1 MGCATVLTRATDDF
15 RKIPNRRQDMIP
27 RITRRHLMALIAA
40 TPAAFSALS
49 ATAEDGKTLTVG
61 IVSDPVTLDPALMA
75 SFFEI
80 SVQYNLH
87 EPLVHVTPDLKIE
100 PGLASVETPDPLSY
114 RFTLKPNLTFHDGAP
129 IDATAVKANFD
140 RMLDPATASPRRSEL
155 TPIDRVEVTGALTF
169 TIKLKMAYAPLLQV
183 LSNRAGMMVS
193 PAALK
198 SLGPDFATKAV
209 GAGPYRLVSWTKNSE
224 LILERFPGYWRAPA
238 AIERI
243 VFRPIA
249 DETVRLT
256 NLRSGTVQLVDAV
269 PAQAVGGLGREAGIT
284 LKQASGLGFNAFSF
298 NITRPPFNDVR
309 VRQAFTTAIDKQAI
323 LRAVYFGTGS
333 VAQGAIPP
341 SMAWVYD
348 GAFAPTKASA
358 DAARKLLA
366 ETGIAMPV
374 SMTITVTNSPAQV
387 RTAEVLQ
394 AQANQA
400 GFKVEIKQIDATSLI
415 TVLRQKDFD
424 LCMSPWS
431 GRTDPD
437 GNLYNYFTKSGP
449 NNFMG
454 YQSDEVTDL
463 LEKARSAPEQA
474 DRAKLY
480 RAAETRIATDAPM
493 LFLTFPATLQ
503 ASTKSLDWLQYPDG
517 AFRLQFARFQ

>member
-1 MGCATVLTRATDDF
+1 MTLSF
-15 RKIPNRRQDMIP
+15 
-27 RITRRHLMALIAA
+27 TRRHLMALIATAPMAYA
-40 TPAAFSALS
+40 TLPAMAQDA
-49 ATAEDGKTLTVG
+49 KTLTVG

-100 PGLASVETPDPLSY
+100 PGLASVETPDPLTY
-114 RFTLKPNLTFHDGAP
+114 KFTLKPNLTFHDGTP
-129 IDATAVKANFD
+129 IDTAAVKANFD
-140 RMLDPATASPRRSEL
+140 RMLDPAAASPRRSEL
-155 TPIDRVEVTGALTF
+155 SPIDQIEITGPLTF
-169 TIKLKMAYAPLLQV
+169 TIKLKTAYAPLLQV

-193 PAALK
+193 PTALK
-198 SLGPDFATKAV
+198 SLGADFATKAV
-209 GAGPYRLVSWTKNSE
+209 GAGPYKLVSWTKNSE
-224 LILERFPGYWRAPA
+224 LVLERFAGYWRGPV
-238 AIERI
+238 AIEKI
-243 VFRPIA
+243 VFRPIS

-256 NLRSGTVQLVDAV
+256 NLRSNTVQLVDAV
-269 PAQAVGGLGREAGIT
+269 PAQAVGALGREANIT

-298 NITRPPFNDVR
+298 NTTKAPFDNIK

-333 VAQGAIPP
+333 AAYGAIPP
-341 SMAWVYD
+341 SMGWVHD
-348 GAFAPTKASA
+348 KDFAPFKPGA
-358 DAARKLLA
+358 DAAKKLLTEA
-366 ETGIAMPV
+366 GVTTPV
-374 SMTITVTNSPAQV
+374 PVTITVTNSPAQV

-415 TVLRQKDFD
+415 TVLRNKDFD

-437 GNLYNYFTKSGP
+437 GNIYNYFTKAGP

-454 YQSDEVTDL
+454 YQSDKVTDL
-463 LEKARSAPEQA
+463 LEKARSAPVQA

-480 RAAETRIATDAPM
+480 REAEAQIATDAPM

-503 ASTKSLDWLQYPDG
+503 ASSKSLDWLQYPDG
-517 AFRLQFARFQ
+517 AFRLQFAKFQ

>member
-1 MGCATVLTRATDDF
+1 MSLS
-15 RKIPNRRQDMIP
+15 
-27 RITRRHLMALIAA
+27 ITRRRL
-40 TPAAFSALS
+40 SALLIGAPIVLS
-49 ATAEDGKTLTVG
+49 APPVLAQDGKTLTVG
-61 IVSDPVTLDPALMA
+61 IVSDPVTLDPASMA
-75 SFFEI
+75 SFFEL

-100 PGLASVETPDPLSY
+100 PGLASVETPDALTY
-114 RFTLKPNLTFHDGAP
+114 RFTLKPNLTFHDGTP
-129 IDATAVKANFD
+129 IDAAAVKANFD

-155 TPIDRVEVTGALTF
+155 LPIDQVEVTGALAF
-169 TIKLKMAYAPLLQV
+169 TIKLKSAYTPLLQV

-193 PAALK
+193 PTAIK
-198 SLGPDFATKAV
+198 RLGPDFATKAV
-209 GAGPYRLVSWTKNSE
+209 GAGPYKVVSWTKNSE
-224 LILERFPGYWRAPA
+224 LVLERFAGYWRGPVAV
-238 AIERI
+238 ERV

-256 NLRSGTVQLVDAV
+256 NLRSGTVQLVDGL
-269 PAQAVGGLGREAGIT
+269 PAQTVGALGREAAIT
-284 LKQASGLGFNAFSF
+284 LKQAPGLGFNAFSF
-298 NITRPPFNDVR
+298 NTTKAPFSNIR
-309 VRQAFTTAIDKQAI
+309 VRQAFTSAIDKQAI

-333 VAQGAIPP
+333 VAHGAIPP
-341 SMAWVYD
+341 SMGWVHD
-348 GAFAPTKASA
+348 SGFAPYKANVE
-358 DAARKLLA
+358 AARKLLGEA
-366 ETGIAMPV
+366 GVTTPLPV
-374 SMTITVTNSPAQV
+374 TITVTNSPVQV

-431 GRTDPD
+431 GRSDPD
-437 GNLYNYFTKSGP
+437 GNMYNYFTKAGP

-454 YQSDEVTDL
+454 YQSDKVTDL
-463 LEKARSAPEQA
+463 LEKARGTPQQA
-474 DRAKLY
+474 ERAKLY
-480 RAAETRIATDAPM
+480 REVETQIAADAPM

-503 ASTKSLDWLQYPDG
+503 ASTKSLNWLQYPDG

>member
-1 MGCATVLTRATDDF
+1 MSLS
-15 RKIPNRRQDMIP
+15 
-27 RITRRHLMALIAA
+27 ITRRR
-40 TPAAFSALS
+40 FSALLVS
-49 ATAEDGKTLTVG
+49 APIALSSMSVMAQDGKTLTVG

-75 SFFEI
+75 SFFEL

-100 PGLASVETPDPLSY
+100 PGLASVETPDALTY
-114 RFTLKPNLTFHDGAP
+114 RFVLKPNLTFHDGTP
-129 IDATAVKANFD
+129 IDAAAVKANFD

-155 TPIDRVEVTGALTF
+155 SPIDQVEVTGALTF
-169 TIKLKMAYAPLLQV
+169 TIKLKSAYTPLLQV

-193 PAALK
+193 PTALK
-198 SLGPDFATKAV
+198 RLGPDFATKAV
-209 GAGPYRLVSWTKNSE
+209 GAGPYKVVSWTKNSE
-224 LILERFPGYWRAPA
+224 LVLERFAGYWRGPVP
-238 AIERI
+238 IERV

-269 PAQAVGGLGREAGIT
+269 PAQTVGTLSREAGIT

-298 NITRPPFNDVR
+298 NTTKAPFNNIR
-309 VRQAFTTAIDKQAI
+309 VRQAFTSAIDKQAI

-333 VAQGAIPP
+333 VAYGAIPP
-341 SMAWVYD
+341 SMGWVHD
-348 GAFAPTKASA
+348 ANFAPYKMNVE
-358 DAARKLLA
+358 AARKLLA
-366 ETGIAMPV
+366 EAGVATPV
-374 SMTITVTNSPAQV
+374 PVTITVTNSPAQV

-400 GFKVEIKQIDATSLI
+400 GFKVDIKQIDATSLI

-437 GNLYNYFTKSGP
+437 GNMYNYFTKTGP

-454 YQSDEVTDL
+454 YQSDKVTDL
-463 LEKARSAPEQA
+463 LEKARGTPQQA

-480 RAAETRIATDAPM
+480 REAEAQLAADAPI

-503 ASTKSLDWLQYPDG
+503 ASTKSLSWLQYPDG
-517 AFRLQFARFQ
+517 AFRLQFAKFQ

>member
-1 MGCATVLTRATDDF
+1 MTVCTT
-15 RKIPNRRQDMIP
+15 RRQ
-27 RITRRHLMALIAA
+27 LMALMA
-40 TPAAFSALS
+40 TAPLAFSSLPAW
-49 ATAEDGKTLTVG
+49 AEDGKTLSVG

-100 PGLASVETPDPLSY
+100 PGLASVETPDPLTY
-114 RFTLKPNLTFHDGAP
+114 RFTLKPNLTFHDGTP
-129 IDATAVKANFD
+129 IDAAAVKANFD

-155 TPIDRVEVTGALTF
+155 APVDQVEITGPLTF
-169 TIKLKMAYAPLLQV
+169 TVKLKTAYAPLLQV

-193 PAALK
+193 PTALK
-198 SLGPDFATKAV
+198 SLGADFATKAV
-209 GAGPYRLVSWTKNSE
+209 GAGPYKLVSWTKNSE
-224 LILERFPGYWRAPA
+224 LVLERFAGYWRGPAP
-238 AIERI
+238 IERI

-269 PAQAVGGLGREAGIT
+269 PAQAVGQLGREANLA
-284 LKQASGLGFNAFSF
+284 LKQSPGLGFNAFSF
-298 NITRPPFNDVR
+298 NTAKPPFNDVR

-341 SMAWVYD
+341 SMAWVHD
-348 GAFAPTKASA
+348 PAFYPYKVSA
-358 DAARKLLA
+358 ESARKLLGEA
-366 ETGIAMPV
+366 GVTMPV
-374 SMTITVTNSPAQV
+374 PVTITVTNSPAQV

-415 TVLRQKDFD
+415 TVLRNKDFD

-437 GNLYNYFTKSGP
+437 GNIYNYFTKTGP

-454 YQSDEVTDL
+454 YQNDKVTEL

-474 DRAKLY
+474 ERAKLY
-480 RAAETRIATDAPM
+480 REAEALIAADAPM

-503 ASTKSLDWLQYPDG
+503 ASSKLLDWLQYPDG
-517 AFRLQFARFQ
+517 AFRLQFAKF

>member
-1 MGCATVLTRATDDF
+1 MILRTSRRSLMIATAS
-15 RKIPNRRQDMIP
+15 M
-27 RITRRHLMALIAA
+27 
-40 TPAAFSALS
+40 AFSALP
-49 ATAEDGKTLTVG
+49 AMAQDAKTLTVG
-61 IVSDPVTLDPALMA
+61 LVSDPVTLDPALMA

-100 PGLASVETPDPLSY
+100 PGLARVETPDALTY
-114 RFTLKPNLTFHDGAP
+114 RFTLKPNLTFHDGTP
-129 IDATAVKANFD
+129 IDAAAVKINFD

-155 TPIDRVEVTGALTF
+155 SPIDRVEVTGALTF

-198 SLGPDFATKAV
+198 SLGADFATKAV

-224 LILERFPGYWRAPA
+224 LVLERFPGYWRGPVP
-238 AIERI
+238 IERI
-243 VFRPIA
+243 VFRPIS

-256 NLRSGTVQLVDAV
+256 NLRSQTVQLVDAV
-269 PAQAVGGLGREAGIT
+269 PAQAVSALGREANIA
-284 LKQASGLGFNAFSF
+284 LKQAAGLGFNAFSF
-298 NITRPPFNDVR
+298 NTAKAPFNDVR

-323 LRAVYFGTGS
+323 LRAVYFGTGN

-341 SMAWVYD
+341 SMAWAHD
-348 GAFAPTKASA
+348 AAFAPYKPSVE
-358 DAARKLLA
+358 AARKLLA
-366 ETGIAMPV
+366 DAGITTPV
-374 SMTITVTNSPAQV
+374 PVTITVTNSPALV

-415 TVLRQKDFD
+415 TVLRSKDFD

-437 GNLYNYFTKSGP
+437 GNIYNYFTKGGP
-449 NNFMG
+449 NNFMS
-454 YQSDEVTDL
+454 YQSDKVTDL
-463 LEKARSAPEQA
+463 LEKARSAATQPE
-474 DRAKLY
+474 RAKLY
-480 RAAETRIATDAPM
+480 REAEVQIATDAPM

-503 ASTKSLDWLQYPDG
+503 ASTKSLNWLQYPDG
-517 AFRLQFARFQ
+517 AFRLQFAKFQ

>member
-1 MGCATVLTRATDDF
+1 
-15 RKIPNRRQDMIP
+15 MIV
-27 RITRRHLMALIAA
+27 RTRRRLLAALFTTLCAIAIPV
-40 TPAAFSALS
+40 TPAMAQDAR
-49 ATAEDGKTLTVG
+49 TLTVG

-100 PGLASVETPDPLSY
+100 PGLARFETPDPLTY
-114 RFTLKPNLTFHDGAP
+114 RFTLKPNLTFHDGTP
-129 IDATAVKANFD
+129 INAAAVKANFD
-140 RMLDPATASPRRSEL
+140 RMLDPALGSPRRSEL
-155 TPIDRVEVTGALTF
+155 SPIDHIEVTGALTF
-169 TIKLKMAYAPLLQV
+169 TIKLKTAYAPLLQV

-198 SLGPDFATKAV
+198 SLGADFGTRAV
-209 GAGPYRLVSWTKNSE
+209 GAGPYRVVSWTKNSE
-224 LILERFPGYWRAPA
+224 LILERFPGYWRGPA

-256 NLRSGTVQLVDAV
+256 NLRSRTVQLVDAV
-269 PAQAVGGLGREAGIT
+269 PAQAVGALGRESDIT

-298 NITRPPFNDVR
+298 NTGKPPFNDVR
-309 VRQAFTTAIDKQAI
+309 VRQAFTSAIDKQAI
-323 LRAVYFGTGS
+323 LRAVYFGTGN
-333 VAQGAIPP
+333 VAHGAIPP
-341 SMAWVYD
+341 SMAWAHD
-348 GAFAPTKASA
+348 AAFMPTTPSA
-358 DAARKLLA
+358 ETARKLLA
-366 ETGIAMPV
+366 EAGVATPV
-374 SMTITVTNSPAQV
+374 PVTITVTNSPAVV
-387 RTAEVLQ
+387 RTAEVMQ
-394 AQANQA
+394 AQANLA

-415 TVLRQKDFD
+415 TVLRSKDFE

-437 GNLYNYFTKSGP
+437 GNMYNYFTKSGP

-454 YQSDEVTDL
+454 YQSDKVTDL
-463 LEKARSAPEQA
+463 LEKARSAPVQT

-480 RAAETRIATDAPM
+480 REAEAQIAIDAPM

-503 ASTKSLDWLQYPDG
+503 ASTKSLNWLQYPDG
-517 AFRLQFARFQ
+517 AFRLQFAKFQ

>member
-1 MGCATVLTRATDDF
+1 MTY
-15 RKIPNRRQDMIP
+15 
-27 RITRRHLMALIAA
+27 RITRRHLMAQIAA
-40 TPAAFSALS
+40 APIAFSSLPAL
-49 ATAEDGKTLTVG
+49 AQDGKTLTVG

-100 PGLASVETPDPLSY
+100 PGLASVETPDPLTY
-114 RFTLKPNLTFHDGAP
+114 KFTLKPNLTFHDGTP
-129 IDATAVKANFD
+129 IDAAAVKANFD

-155 TPIDRVEVTGALTF
+155 TPIDQVEVTGSLTF
-169 TIKLKMAYAPLLQV
+169 TIKLKAAYAPLLQV

-198 SLGPDFATKAV
+198 SLGADFATKAI
-209 GAGPYRLVSWTKNSE
+209 GAGPYKLVSWTKNSE
-224 LILERFPGYWRAPA
+224 LVLERFAGYWRGPV

-243 VFRPIA
+243 VFRPIS

-256 NLRSGTVQLVDAV
+256 NLRSNTVQLVDAV
-269 PAQAVGGLGREAGIT
+269 PAQAVGQLGRETSIT

-298 NITRPPFNDVR
+298 NTTKPPFNDVK

-333 VAQGAIPP
+333 VAWGAIPP
-341 SMAWVYD
+341 SMGWVHD
-348 GAFAPTKASA
+348 AAFAPYKPSVE
-358 DAARKLLA
+358 AARKLLTEA
-366 ETGIAMPV
+366 GVTTPV
-374 SMTITVTNSPAQV
+374 PVTIVVTNSPAQV

-415 TVLRQKDFD
+415 TVLRNKDFD

-437 GNLYNYFTKSGP
+437 GNIYNYFTKAGP

-454 YQSDEVTDL
+454 YQSDKVTEL
-463 LEKARSAPEQA
+463 LEKARSAPARA

-480 RAAETRIATDAPM
+480 REAEAQIAADAPM

-503 ASTKSLDWLQYPDG
+503 ASAKSLDWLQYPDG
-517 AFRLQFARFQ
+517 AFRLQFAKF

>member
-1 MGCATVLTRATDDF
+1 MIARTSRRALLALLTTM
-15 RKIPNRRQDMIP
+15 P
-27 RITRRHLMALIAA
+27 L
-40 TPAAFSALS
+40 ALS
-49 ATAEDGKTLTVG
+49 GLPAMAQDAKTLTVG

-75 SFFEI
+75 SFFEV

-87 EPLVHVTPDLKIE
+87 EPLVHVTPDLQIE
-100 PGLASVETPDPLSY
+100 PGLASVETPDPLTY
-114 RFTLKPNLTFHDGAP
+114 RFTLKPNLTFHDGTP
-129 IDATAVKANFD
+129 IDAVAVKANFD

-155 TPIDRVEVTGALTF
+155 SPIEQVEVTGALTF

-193 PAALK
+193 PTAVK
-198 SLGPDFATKAV
+198 TLGADFATRAV

-224 LILERFPGYWRAPA
+224 LVLERFAGYWRGPAP
-238 AIERI
+238 IERI

-269 PAQAVGGLGREAGIT
+269 PAQTVGQLGREPTVT
-284 LKQASGLGFNAFSF
+284 LKQAPGLGFNAFSF
-298 NITRPPFNDVR
+298 NTTRPPFNDVR

-323 LRAVYFGTGS
+323 LRVVYFGTGS

-341 SMAWVYD
+341 SMGWVHD
-348 GAFAPTKASA
+348 AAFTPYKASA
-358 DAARKLLA
+358 EAARKLLTEA
-366 ETGIAMPV
+366 GVTTPV
-374 SMTITVTNSPAQV
+374 PVTITVTNSPAQV
-387 RTAEVLQ
+387 RTAEVMQ

-400 GFKVEIKQIDATSLI
+400 GFKVEIKQIDSTSLI

-431 GRTDPD
+431 GRSDPD
-437 GNLYNYFTKSGP
+437 GNLYNYLTKTGP

-454 YQSDEVTDL
+454 YQSDKVTDL
-463 LEKARSAPEQA
+463 LEKARSAPAQA

-480 RAAETRIATDAPM
+480 REAETQIAADAPM

-503 ASTKSLDWLQYPDG
+503 ASTKALTWLQYPDG
-517 AFRLQFARFQ
+517 AFRLQFAKFQ

>member
-1 MGCATVLTRATDDF
+1 MIARTSRRALLALLTTM
-15 RKIPNRRQDMIP
+15 P
-27 RITRRHLMALIAA
+27 L
-40 TPAAFSALS
+40 ALS
-49 ATAEDGKTLTVG
+49 GLPAMAQDAKTLTVG

-75 SFFEI
+75 SFFEV

-87 EPLVHVTPDLKIE
+87 EPLVHVTPDLQIE
-100 PGLASVETPDPLSY
+100 PGLASVETPDPLTY
-114 RFTLKPNLTFHDGAP
+114 RFTLKPNLTFHDGTP
-129 IDATAVKANFD
+129 IDAVAVKANFD

-155 TPIDRVEVTGALTF
+155 SPIEQVEVTGALTF

-193 PAALK
+193 PTAVK
-198 SLGPDFATKAV
+198 TLGADFATRAV

-224 LILERFPGYWRAPA
+224 LVLERFAGYWRGPAP
-238 AIERI
+238 IERI

-269 PAQAVGGLGREAGIT
+269 PAQTVGQLGREPTVT
-284 LKQASGLGFNAFSF
+284 LKQAPGLGFNAFSF
-298 NITRPPFNDVR
+298 NTTRPPFNDVR

-323 LRAVYFGTGS
+323 LRVVYFGTGS

-341 SMAWVYD
+341 SMGWVHD
-348 GAFAPTKASA
+348 AAFTPYKASA
-358 DAARKLLA
+358 EAARKLLTEA
-366 ETGIAMPV
+366 GVTTPV
-374 SMTITVTNSPAQV
+374 PVTITVTNSPAQV
-387 RTAEVLQ
+387 RTAEVMQ

-400 GFKVEIKQIDATSLI
+400 GFKVEIKQIDSTSLI

-431 GRTDPD
+431 GRSDPD
-437 GNLYNYFTKSGP
+437 GNLYNYLTKTGP
-449 NNFMG
+449 NNFMS
-454 YQSDEVTDL
+454 YQSDKVTDL
-463 LEKARSAPEQA
+463 LEKARSAPAQA

-480 RAAETRIATDAPM
+480 REAETQIAADAPM

-503 ASTKSLDWLQYPDG
+503 ASTKALTWLQYPDG
-517 AFRLQFARFQ
+517 AFRLQFAKFQ

>member
-1 MGCATVLTRATDDF
+1 MILRTSRRSLMIATAS
-15 RKIPNRRQDMIP
+15 M
-27 RITRRHLMALIAA
+27 
-40 TPAAFSALS
+40 AFSALP
-49 ATAEDGKTLTVG
+49 AMAQDAKTLTVG
-61 IVSDPVTLDPALMA
+61 LVSDPVTLDPALMA

-100 PGLASVETPDPLSY
+100 PGLARVETPDALTY
-114 RFTLKPNLTFHDGAP
+114 RFTLKPNLTFHDGTP
-129 IDATAVKANFD
+129 IDAAAVKINFD

-155 TPIDRVEVTGALTF
+155 SPIDRVEVTGALTF

-198 SLGPDFATKAV
+198 SLGADFATKAV

-224 LILERFPGYWRAPA
+224 LVLERFPGYWRGPVP
-238 AIERI
+238 IERI
-243 VFRPIA
+243 VFRPIS

-256 NLRSGTVQLVDAV
+256 NLRSQTVQLVDAV
-269 PAQAVGGLGREAGIT
+269 PAQAVGALGREANIA
-284 LKQASGLGFNAFSF
+284 LKQAAGLGFNAFSF
-298 NITRPPFNDVR
+298 NTAKAPFNDVR

-323 LRAVYFGTGS
+323 LRAVYFGTGN

-341 SMAWVYD
+341 SMAWAHD
-348 GAFAPTKASA
+348 AAFSPYKPSVE
-358 DAARKLLA
+358 AARKLLA
-366 ETGIAMPV
+366 DAGITTPV
-374 SMTITVTNSPAQV
+374 PVTITVTNSPALV

-415 TVLRQKDFD
+415 TVLRSKEFD

-437 GNLYNYFTKSGP
+437 GNIYNYFTKGGP
-449 NNFMG
+449 NNFMS
-454 YQSDEVTDL
+454 YQSDKVTDL
-463 LEKARSAPEQA
+463 LEKARSAATQPE
-474 DRAKLY
+474 RAKLY
-480 RAAETRIATDAPM
+480 REAEVQIATDAPM

-503 ASTKSLDWLQYPDG
+503 ASTKSLNWLQYPDG
-517 AFRLQFARFQ
+517 AFRLQFAKFQ

>member
-1 MGCATVLTRATDDF
+1 MSVKF
-15 RKIPNRRQDMIP
+15 
-27 RITRRHLMALIAA
+27 TRRHMAMMLASAPI
-40 TPAAFSALS
+40 ALS
-49 ATAEDGKTLTVG
+49 ALPAVAQDNKTLTVG
-61 IVSDPVTLDPALMA
+61 LVSDPVTLDPALMA

-100 PGLASVETPDPLSY
+100 PGLASVETPDPLTY
-114 RFTLKPNLTFHDGAP
+114 RFTLKPNLTFHDGTAL
-129 IDATAVKANFD
+129 DAAAVKANFD

-155 TPIDRVEVTGALTF
+155 APIDQVEVTGALTF
-169 TIKLKMAYAPLLQV
+169 TIKLKAAYAPLLQV

-193 PAALK
+193 PTALK
-198 SLGPDFATKAV
+198 ALGPDFATKAV
-209 GAGPYRLVSWTKNSE
+209 GAGPFKLVSWTKNAE
-224 LILERFPGYWRAPA
+224 LVLERFAGYWRGPA
-238 AIERI
+238 AVERI

-256 NLRSGTVQLVDAV
+256 NLRSGTVQLIDGI
-269 PAQAVGGLGREAGIT
+269 PAQAVGQLGREAT
-284 LKQASGLGFNAFSF
+284 LVLKQASGLGFNAFSF
-298 NITRPPFNDVR
+298 NTTKAPFNDVR
-309 VRQAFTTAIDKQAI
+309 VRRAFTMAIDKQAI
-323 LRAVYFGTGS
+323 QRAVFFGTGS
-333 VAQGAIPP
+333 VAHGAIPP
-341 SMAWVYD
+341 SMGWVHD
-348 GAFAPTKASA
+348 AAFAPIMPSA

-366 ETGIAMPV
+366 EAGMTAPV
-374 SMTITVTNSPAQV
+374 PVTITVTNSPAQV

-437 GNLYNYFTKSGP
+437 GNIFNYFTKTGP

-454 YQSDEVTDL
+454 YQSDKVTDL
-463 LEKARSAPEQA
+463 LEKARSAPDQSE
-474 DRAKLY
+474 RAKLY
-480 RAAETRIATDAPM
+480 REAESQIAADAPM

-503 ASTKSLDWLQYPDG
+503 AAAKALNWLQYPDG

>member
-1 MGCATVLTRATDDF
+1 MSLS
-15 RKIPNRRQDMIP
+15 
-27 RITRRHLMALIAA
+27 ITRRHAARLIAA
-40 TPAAFSALS
+40 TTLGATTLAVASGPAFAQD
-49 ATAEDGKTLTVG
+49 TKTLTVG
-61 IVSDPVTLDPALMA
+61 LASDPVTLDPALMA

-80 SVQYNLH
+80 FVQYNLH
-87 EPLVHVTPDLKIE
+87 EPLVHVTPDLRIE
-100 PGLASVETPDPLSY
+100 PGLASVQTPDPLTY
-114 RFTLKPNLTFHDGAP
+114 LFTLKPNLTFHDATRL
-129 IDATAVKANFD
+129 DAAAVKANFD

-155 TPIDRVEVTGALTF
+155 SPIDQVEVTGPLTF

-193 PAALK
+193 PTAIRT
-198 SLGPDFATKAV
+198 LGPDFATKAV
-209 GAGPYRLVSWTKNSE
+209 GAGPYKLVSWTKNSE
-224 LILERFPGYWRAPA
+224 LVLERFDGYWRGPAP
-238 AIERI
+238 IPKI

-256 NLRSGTVQLVDAV
+256 NLRSGTVQLVDTV
-269 PAQAVGGLGREAGIT
+269 PAQAVGPLGREAALV

-298 NITRPPFNDVR
+298 NTTKAPFDDVR
-309 VRQAFTTAIDKQAI
+309 VRQAFTMAIDKQAI
-323 LRAVYFGTGS
+323 LRAVFFGTGS
-333 VAQGAIPP
+333 VANGAIPP
-341 SMAWVYD
+341 SMGWVHD
-348 GAFAPTKASA
+348 AAFAPLKTNA

-366 ETGIAMPV
+366 DAGKTAPV
-374 SMTITVTNSPAQV
+374 AVSITVTNSPAQV

-400 GFKVEIKQIDATSLI
+400 GFKVDIKQIDATSLI

-437 GNLYNYFTKSGP
+437 GNIYNYFTKAGP

-454 YQSDEVTDL
+454 YQSDKVTDL
-463 LEKARSAPEQA
+463 LEKARSAPAQA
-474 DRAKLY
+474 ERARLY
-480 RAAETRIATDAPM
+480 REAEAQIAADAPM

-503 ASTKSLDWLQYPDG
+503 ASGRALDWMQYPDG
-517 AFRLQFARFQ
+517 AFRLQFARLP